1 MTPAEFL
8 AAFSAACDIHRA
20 AGETGDMGRACR
32 AQRQLR
38 HLTARLS
45 EEPALAEACLPAM
58 LALED
63 PWARGWGAAFCLA
76 LALEDPWA
84 RGWGAAFCLALG
96 RELPAAIAVLERDAA
111 DPTLGPCAR
120 DAAALLRSWREGSI
134 PPAD

>member
-1 MTPAEFL
+1 MSGAMTPAEFL

-63 PWARGWGAAFCLA
+63 PWARGWGAAFCLV
-76 LALEDPWA
+76 
-84 RGWGAAFCLALG
+84 LG
-96 RELPAAIAVLERDAA
+96 RELPAAVAVLERDAA
-111 DPTLGPCAR
+111 DPILGPCAR

>member
-1 MTPAEFL
+1 MSGAMTPAEFL

-20 AGETGDMGRACR
+20 AGETGDM
-32 AQRQLR
+32 
-38 HLTARLS
+38 
-45 EEPALAEACLPAM
+45 
-58 LALED
+58 
-63 PWARGWGAAFCLA
+63 
-76 LALEDPWA
+76 
-84 RGWGAAFCLALG
+84 G